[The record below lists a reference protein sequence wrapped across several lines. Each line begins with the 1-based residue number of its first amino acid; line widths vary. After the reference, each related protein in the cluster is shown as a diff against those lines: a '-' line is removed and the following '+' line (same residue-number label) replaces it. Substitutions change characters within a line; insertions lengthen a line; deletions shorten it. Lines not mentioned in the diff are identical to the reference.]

1 MSIVGKEIPH
11 DSAIGHVTGG
21 ALFVDDLPP
30 TKNELIVD
38 YIGSPFAYGKLKSIN
53 SDELSQLDGIV
64 GVFTFKDIP
73 GHNLYGPALKD
84 ERFLAERIV
93 DYVGQPIAIIAGES
107 SKAVRYAKK

>member
-1 MSIVGKEIPH
+1 MNIVGKKIPH

-38 YIGSPFAYGKLKSIN
+38 YIGSPFAHGKLKSIN

-73 GHNLYGPALKD
+73 GHNLYGPAL
-84 ERFLAERIV
+84 
-93 DYVGQPIAIIAGES
+93 
-107 SKAVRYAKK
+107 